1 MPSGVAAK
9 GGHRADR
16 CLRRQQRPRSHRWPR
31 CRLRQASALRHRPGP
46 HPHRPGHP
54 RRPRRR
60 GPKRFRPPAPLH
72 HRRRRHVRQAR
83 RQGQPHRRS
92 RLQGHSDALSAL
104 ADRRRRAGAKGLRAR
119 PDRPRP
125 APRRPCRHPR
135 RRPQARRLRQHPP
148 RPARPDPRPVEE
160 RRQRLLQA
168 RQAREPPGPLR
179 HPARRHRPPG
189 PPPHPRHLAP
199 WRERNGRRALRRAA
213 DPLHRGRRLPSP
225 PGPRRRRPP
234 RCRCPLS
241 CRIRRSL
248 ETGRRHRPLTAM
260 KPTIE
265 HLALAR
271 LIPYARNSRTHRPA
285 QIGRVAASIREFG
298 FSTPV
303 LSDVAGGIIAG
314 HGRVVAARQLGL
326 AEVPCIR
333 LAHLTE
339 AQKRA
344 YVIADNKLALNA
356 GWDHELLA
364 LEFKDL
370 AARDYD
376 LDLTGFGEDE
386 IGKLLAE
393 LDATPEGQA
402 DADEVPEPLPEAI
415 SQPGD
420 IWLLGRH
427 RLMCGDSTKSETLAA
442 LHDGQHADMVFTDP
456 PYWVAYEDTNAGKA
470 SKASKARKKSHIAN
484 DALSDDAQAAF
495 WLAAFRAIAAHI
507 KAGAPYYLCS
517 PQGGRMMM
525 MMMMRSEERR

>member
-1 MPSGVAAK
+1 
-9 GGHRADR
+9 
-16 CLRRQQRPRSHRWPR
+16 
-31 CRLRQASALRHRPGP
+31 
-46 HPHRPGHP
+46 
-54 RRPRRR
+54 
-60 GPKRFRPPAPLH
+60 
-72 HRRRRHVRQAR
+72 
-83 RQGQPHRRS
+83 
-92 RLQGHSDALSAL
+92 
-104 ADRRRRAGAKGLRAR
+104 
-119 PDRPRP
+119 
-125 APRRPCRHPR
+125 
-135 RRPQARRLRQHPP
+135 
-148 RPARPDPRPVEE
+148 
-160 RRQRLLQA
+160 
-168 RQAREPPGPLR
+168 
-179 HPARRHRPPG
+179 
-189 PPPHPRHLAP
+189 
-199 WRERNGRRALRRAA
+199 
-213 DPLHRGRRLPSP
+213 
-225 PGPRRRRPP
+225 
-234 RCRCPLS
+234 
-241 CRIRRSL
+241 
-248 ETGRRHRPLTAM
+248 M

-265 HLALAR
+265 HLALDR
-271 LIPYARNSRTHRPA
+271 LIPYARNSRTHSPE
-285 QIGRVAASIREFG
+285 QIGQVAASIREFG
-298 FSTPV
+298 FTNPV
-303 LSDVAGGIIAG
+303 LIDVAGGIIAG
-314 HGRVVAARQLGL
+314 HGRVLAARQLGL

-370 AARDYD
+370 AALDYD

-442 LHDGQHADMVFTDP
+442 LLDGQHADMVFTDP
-456 PYWVAYEDTNAGKA
+456 PYGVAYEDTNAGKA

-495 WLAAFRAIAAHI
+495 WLAAFRAIAAYI

-525 MMMMRSEERR
+525 MMMMMMHEAGLPQRHEIIWRKNVFVLGRADYHYQHEPILYGWKEGAGHAWYGGRDQTSVWDVAKPQKSELHPTMKPVELVEKAVGNSSKAGDLILDAFGGSGSTVIACERLGRFGRLAELDPHYCDVIVRRWQQYTGKRATLEATGAEFPA